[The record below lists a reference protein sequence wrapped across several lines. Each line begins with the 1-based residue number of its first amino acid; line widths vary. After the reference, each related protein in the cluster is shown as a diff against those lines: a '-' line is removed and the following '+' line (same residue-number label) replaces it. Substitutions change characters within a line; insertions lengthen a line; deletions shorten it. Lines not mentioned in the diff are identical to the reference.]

1 MCLFVLRVKC
11 VTTVHRAGHSPTRV
25 WRPTQCTH
33 TRAFTHTCS
42 FAAQRIHR
50 WQVRVERVDGTDWG
64 CITFAMASRSGGG
77 GAGPAVQQGQVTVF
91 VGSLPE
97 DKDDKDAYRYQLE
110 SGVSP

>member
-1 MCLFVLRVKC
+1 
-11 VTTVHRAGHSPTRV
+11 
-25 WRPTQCTH
+25 
-33 TRAFTHTCS
+33 
-42 FAAQRIHR
+42 
-50 WQVRVERVDGTDWG
+50 
-64 CITFAMASRSGGG
+64 MASRSGGG